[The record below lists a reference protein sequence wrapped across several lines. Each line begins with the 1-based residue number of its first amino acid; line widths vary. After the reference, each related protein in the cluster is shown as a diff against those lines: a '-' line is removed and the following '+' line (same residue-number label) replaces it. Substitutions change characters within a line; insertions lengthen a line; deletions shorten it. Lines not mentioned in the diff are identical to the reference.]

1 MTPLEVCEPLFQY
14 ICRVNRSARK
24 GGIYA
29 HDEVREEVKAILS
42 EIGTKVAADPALA
55 AQFAPKRGKL
65 WLVLLF
71 FVDFMIRDSNLSF
84 AGDWNDLAR
93 AEKELAG
100 DDRFFEFLQETLGDQ
115 SEAATLRLP
124 VYYACLGLGFTGAYR
139 GQPEFLRRK
148 MLEISARLRAQI
160 GTDTASRICPEAY
173 ENVNT
178 DNLIKPANPPLIG
191 ISIALVGMAIVLFV
205 ANAWMYRNS
214 RRDLVKQVD
223 AIARATNVRSSP
235 ASSAPVVP
243 PVRP

>member
-24 GGIYA
+24 SGIYA
-29 HDEVREEVKAILS
+29 HDEVRAEVKAILS
-42 EIGTKVAADPALA
+42 DIATKVAADPQLSPH
-55 AQFAPKRGKL
+55 FAPKNGKL

-84 AGDWNDLAR
+84 ADDWNDLAR

-100 DDRFFEFLQETLGDQ
+100 DDRFFEFLNEALANP
-115 SEAATLRLP
+115 SEAATQRLP
-124 VYYACLGLGFTGAYR
+124 VYYTCLGLGFTGAYR

-148 MLEISARLRAQI
+148 MLEISARIRSQI

-173 ENVNT
+173 EHVNT

-191 ISIALVGMAIVLFV
+191 ISIALVGMAIVLFA
-205 ANAWMYRNS
+205 ANAAMFQNS
-214 RRDLVKQVD
+214 RRDLVNRVNAIRD
-223 AIARATNVRSSP
+223 ATLVRSVASP
-235 ASSAPVVP
+235 
-243 PVRP
+243 